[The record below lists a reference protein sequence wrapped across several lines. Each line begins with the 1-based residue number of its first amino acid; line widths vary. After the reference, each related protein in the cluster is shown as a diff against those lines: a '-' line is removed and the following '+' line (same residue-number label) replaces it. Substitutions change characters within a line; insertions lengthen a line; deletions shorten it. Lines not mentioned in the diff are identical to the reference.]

1 MARTPSSFSVRSLCG
16 RFPLVALFAFA
27 LLLTGC
33 KGKPQGPYDLPEDDA
48 WRQIAPGENPFVEV
62 TDEAVMREMF
72 VNAWDTK
79 SNTLMEA
86 MSLSSAWFKKPSSKS
101 FYPIAGIEFDRAQ
114 KSVDR
119 MIELMN
125 TSLSRDEFVE
135 KALAEFAVYQT
146 KGYNTKNE
154 TLFTAY
160 CSVVLN
166 GSMSPDDKYKYPL
179 YKRPADLATDPKT
192 GQPLGRALP
201 GGGYEPYPTR
211 REIEE
216 SGMLAGTELVYLDS
230 PLDAYIAQ
238 VNGSAKIRLT
248 DGRPV
253 YVGYHGKTDRPYK
266 GLGAQLKEQRLV
278 PSSQLSLR
286 GVRDYF
292 RDHPEKQMDFIYNS
306 EHYVFFKDYEGGD
319 WPAGSLGFRV
329 TEKRSLATDKT
340 IFPRGSLMFVDTEIP
355 TYETEFVPFKQFM
368 LDQDTGGAIRAA
380 GRADIFMGIGKAAEL
395 IAGKQYR
402 KGKMYYIFLK
412 EGPTA
417 QNTPTSDSATAL
429 AAR

>member
-1 MARTPSSFSVRSLCG
+1 MARKLSLIVRLRALQTILITSL
-16 RFPLVALFAFA
+16 LALSAA
-27 LLLTGC
+27 QSGC
-33 KGKPQGPYDLPEDDA
+33 KSKPQGPYDLPEDDA
-48 WRQIAPGENPFVEV
+48 WRQIAPGENPFVEI
-62 TDEAVMREMF
+62 TDEGVIREIF
-72 VNAWDTK
+72 ENAWDTR

-86 MSLSSAWFKKPSSKS
+86 MYLSSQWFKKPSASG

-114 KSVDR
+114 QSVDR
-119 MIELMN
+119 MIALFNEA
-125 TSLSRDEFVE
+125 TSREEFVE
-135 KALAEFAVYQT
+135 KALAEFTILQT

-160 CSVVLN
+160 CSVVLT
-166 GSMSPDDKYKYPL
+166 GSPSPDDKYRYPL
-179 YKRPADLATDPKT
+179 YNRPADLATDPKT
-192 GQPLGRALP
+192 GAPLGRRV
-201 GGGYEPYPTR
+201 GDGYEPYPTR

-216 SGMLAGTELVYLDS
+216 SGMLAGTELVWLDS
-230 PLDAYIAQ
+230 PLDVFIAQ

-248 DGRPV
+248 DGRPM
-253 YVGYHGKTDRPYK
+253 YVGYAGKTDRAYK

-292 RDHPEKQMDFIYNS
+292 RDHPEKQMDFIYGS
-306 EHYVFFKDYEGGD
+306 EHYVFFRDYEGGD

-340 IFPRGSLMFVDTEIP
+340 IFPRGSLMFVDTDIP
-355 TYETEFVPFKQFM
+355 TYSAEFVPFKQMM

-380 GRADIFMGIGKAAEL
+380 GRADIFMGIGKAAEY

-412 EGPTA
+412 E
-417 QNTPTSDSATAL
+417 SATAKAGTGRDEL
-429 AAR
+429 AMR